1 MRNKRWLM
9 VELKLSFKLGS
20 GQWITHSLFT
30 STVELCDWHA
40 VAARWFDGSLDKG
53 FLKSPRYCR
62 WVLITVAKCLLAF
75 SLQNWQVWA
84 IRPPD
89 AIKSQIA
96 AWQETKNSIHGE
108 GWMFLLCFTS
118 MIQHCKC
125 FYRHWTAVKRTS
137 HCFPDYR
144 GEKGEKS
151 VNSNRSSAS
160 RRNRLH
166 CLCLAEMLHWR
177 SWRQNHVLKQESVQ
191 EDGLCDA
198 VSQVYIREN
207 GKLWSFKQ
215 QLVSLA

>member
-1 MRNKRWLM
+1 M

-118 MIQHCKC
+118 EIQHCKC

-137 HCFPDYR
+137 HWFPDYR

-151 VNSNRSSAS
+151 VNSNCSSAS
-160 RRNRLH
+160 RRNPLH
-166 CLCLAEMLHWR
+166 CLCSAEMLHWR
-177 SWRQNHVLKQESVQ
+177 SWRQNHVLKQKSVQ